1 MANNNDYTKGVR
13 LRPLHK
19 LSNFKVS
26 DNNLD
31 VRGWEV
37 VGSDGR
43 RIGKVDDLIVDQT
56 LMKVRYL
63 DVDVDPNLL
72 LPDTD
77 DRHIL
82 VPIGAAHLDESADEV
97 RVTGLELAGLSRYP
111 FYRGG
116 EVTPDYEY
124 RVLHAVTSPTTSFM
138 TTSSHTTPP
147 DDQFYEQE
155 SFDDSRFYQTRR
167 HQDDYIDQRSSA
179 VNADMSRN
187 MNTNVGSTSGMGSTT
202 GTGMTGNSA
211 IEGDIATI
219 ERLKRMLDEGTI
231 NHDEFTALK
240 RKALGLY

>member
-1 MANNNDYTKGVR
+1 MANTNDYTKGVR

-37 VGSDGR
+37 MGSDGR

-167 HQDDYIDQRSSA
+167 QQEDYIDQRSSA
-179 VNADMSRN
+179 SHADMNRN
-187 MNTNVGSTSGMGSTT
+187 MNTNAGSTSGMGSTT

-211 IEGDIATI
+211 IDGDIATI

>member
-1 MANNNDYTKGVR
+1 MANNNDYSKGVR

-82 VPIGAAHLDESADEV
+82 VPIGAAHLDESSDEV

-167 HQDDYIDQRSSA
+167 QDDYLDQRSST
-179 VNADMSRN
+179 VNADMNRN
-187 MNTNVGSTSGMGSTT
+187 VNPNVGSTSSMGSAT
-202 GTGMTGNSA
+202 TGMTGNSA
-211 IEGDIATI
+211 IDGDIATI